1 MIPESESPE
10 PRTYQESGRT
20 RWRELEVEI
29 LGGDRDQLAAV
40 VGVLHA
46 AGAKPASSASKLARA
61 LDAKNPPVTRKS
73 KEAGPALLTMLAK
86 LRDTLIRADRALRE
100 GTPDALH
107 DARAVARRIR
117 SVLAVYSALFSSAST
132 RQLRAELQQYGAVLG
147 RARDLE
153 VLKTRLAGQLVEEP
167 EEYASAAAARIEAEF
182 SSALPSALA
191 DVAELIRSDG
201 YLEMLRKLDAFIA
214 DPPFSRRSEKPAAAE
229 LPTHLAG
236 AWRSLTSLVDQ
247 ALSDP
252 IDNPVFHDVRKASK
266 ALRYAAEAAAP
277 TLGEDI
283 VVFAAAIEEIQEV
296 LGEHQDALSAAAWL
310 ADLALRPDTGGI
322 AGFVFGRLHAFE
334 QAVAAGTLDDF
345 SDAWDRVEDGELV
358 AEALGR

>member
-1 MIPESESPE
+1 MVEVADDQVTATRLSVDPGAESPE

-40 VGVLHA
+40 VGVLRA

-117 SVLAVYSALFSSAST
+117 SVLAVYSPLFSSAST

-214 DPPFSRRSEKPAAAE
+214 DPPFSRRAEKPAAAE
-229 LPTHLAG
+229 LPTHLA
-236 AWRSLTSLVDQ
+236 ARLAEPDLT
-247 ALSDP
+247 
-252 IDNPVFHDVRKASK
+252 
-266 ALRYAAEAAAP
+266 
-277 TLGEDI
+277 G
-283 VVFAAAIEEIQEV
+283 
-296 LGEHQDALSAAAWL
+296 
-310 ADLALRPDTGGI
+310 
-322 AGFVFGRLHAFE
+322 
-334 QAVAAGTLDDF
+334 
-345 SDAWDRVEDGELV
+345 
-358 AEALGR
+358 